1 MTSRRGKT
9 SQIYR
14 ILAQN
19 DNFKKHYRKVNL
31 GSKDSV
37 KFQIEK
43 DTARTV
49 RTFHLIYC
57 F

>member
-1 MTSRRGKT
+1 METVSSRK
-9 SQIYR
+9 
-14 ILAQN
+14 QN
-19 DNFKKHYRKVNL
+19 ETR

-49 RTFHLIYC
+49 QGRRQPRTVRAGTGLEQAQARAGIG
-57 F
+57 

>member
-49 RTFHLIYC
+49 
-57 F
+57 

>member
-19 DNFKKHYRKVNL
+19 DNLITNFKKHYRKVNL

-49 RTFHLIYC
+49 
-57 F
+57 